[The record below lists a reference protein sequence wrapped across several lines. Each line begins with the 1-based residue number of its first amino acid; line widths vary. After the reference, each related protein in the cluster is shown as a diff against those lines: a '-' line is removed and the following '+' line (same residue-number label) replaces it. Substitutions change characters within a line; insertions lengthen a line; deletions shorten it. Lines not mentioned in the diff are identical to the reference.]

1 MTVIHATSVSSTNR
15 ARVSS
20 EQSDAQQNG
29 GYAIVRPSVSPGR
42 HAGVCR
48 LLQYRRCGWQG
59 QALQGEWR
67 GGGLGR
73 SEIDCL
79 DGVHEVGNRL
89 LLNECVGKVF
99 SSYSGGVYSLNITGQ
114 NYPIMEVVPP
124 TPTNISLFFLFLW
137 TVFGSRLVNPKLDT
151 RISVRPSVR
160 PSRSGDPPWILKRGG
175 LESSGTN
182 SGKSAVVV
190 WKNLP

>member
-1 MTVIHATSVSSTNR
+1 MQSVLDRRGKALAAAIHADTLSVILKSNQIMTVIHATSVSSTNR

-124 TPTNISLFFLFLW
+124 TPTNISLFFYS
-137 TVFGSRLVNPKLDT
+137 FGLSLDL
-151 RISVRPSVR
+151 
-160 PSRSGDPPWILKRGG
+160 DL
-175 LESSGTN
+175 
-182 SGKSAVVV
+182 
-190 WKNLP
+190 